1 MRAAGLQLLDNLEE
15 VLHRSRQSIKTDHDK
30 GLSGLDA
37 AQKACQDRAAPR
49 GARGELLMDHKTA
62 GGAEFVNLRIGG
74 LVLR

>member
-30 GLSGLDA
+30 CFSGLDA
-37 AQKACQDRAAPR
+37 AKKACQDRAAPR
-49 GARGELLMDHKTA
+49 GAGGELLMDYKAA
-62 GGAEFVNLRIGG
+62 GSAELVSLRIGG